1 MMKMILMIAATNV
14 IIMIQMLLQNMIEE
28 KLRYKY
34 RIQQF

>member
-1 MMKMILMIAATNV
+1 MMKMILMIAAMNV

-34 RIQQF
+34 RMWQF